1 MEFNNLSLVKIA
13 VNRGGSVK
21 DREKDVARWVNN
33 AKKEEVNLRIFF
45 DKDEVLKIVEK
56 LETN

>member
-21 DREKDVARWVNN
+21 DREKDVARWVYN
-33 AKKEEVNLRIFF
+33 AKKPAVKKKFAFF
-45 DKDEVLKIVEK
+45 
-56 LETN
+56 

>member
-1 MEFNNLSLVKIA
+1 
-13 VNRGGSVK
+13 VK

-33 AKKEEVNLRIFF
+33 AKKEEVNLSIFF

>member
-1 MEFNNLSLVKIA
+1 MAIRCGGFTLEFNNLSLVKIA

-33 AKKEEVNLRIFF
+33 AKKPAVKKFCIF
-45 DKDEVLKIVEK
+45 LKNF
-56 LETN
+56 T